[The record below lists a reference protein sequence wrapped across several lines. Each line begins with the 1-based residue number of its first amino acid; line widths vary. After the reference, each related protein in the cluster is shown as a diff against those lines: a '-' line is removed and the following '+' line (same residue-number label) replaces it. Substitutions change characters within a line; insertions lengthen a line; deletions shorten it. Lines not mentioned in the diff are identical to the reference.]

1 METKKKTPV
10 ATGGQE
16 TTTGWDAAVSGS
28 HDTTVASD
36 RHRDDTTSLPVYTV
50 LPKLTDAHLAE
61 LRRSGISD
69 EVIDSSGVYSARN
82 VEALPEPLQ
91 WIGSHAG
98 ALPALVFPMEEAG
111 VGETWQVKP
120 ASPITFS
127 DGSVAKYVA
136 PSHRSG
142 AIVPS
147 FIERRAITD
156 ATERVVV
163 VEGTKQALA
172 VTSVTDETTAV
183 FGISGITGWMGGDN
197 GPSIAFSQVMGYVV
211 YVVPDADAA
220 TNRAVYDGAR
230 KLGEHLEQWGAARVR
245 FVRVPG
251 GKKAGIDDVLGN
263 LPEDQRPQALRSFL
277 GAAKDK
283 PATKMPKDAP
293 SAAPAA
299 GATTGRPAISDDVD
313 PVFLWLSVSGAVHA
327 AYGGSLLFRQ
337 GDIAVELGTDGTTLY
352 AVSPDSFTVLAAH
365 AIDVTHMTKAST
377 RVRALAAAESRAMLV
392 PRYVA
397 PLPEIKGVVTSPVVA
412 PGGRIVCAEGFDQE
426 TGLLVALSEDIR
438 GLSVQENPGLNDV
451 QHALELLD
459 DVFCDFRFKTKYD
472 YIRALA
478 LLLTRLTRPMYGIAP
493 MFVVTANVRGAGK
506 NLLVDIISI
515 IASGES
521 ASMQLLPKD
530 DDEVHKLILST
541 LRGGQTALHLDECSD
556 GIRSSALTSLVT
568 TASYEGRILG
578 ESTVG
583 TYANSTTVVAL
594 GNNVPIFGDLSRR
607 TVCIEMSV
615 EDERPEL
622 RSGFRHHDLRRYVSE
637 NRAELLKAALTL
649 VTYWV
654 QQGSPR
660 PSTETDPFG
669 SFEAW
674 WDTVG
679 GILEAVGRPGAEIG
693 VIEHRIGNNPADLS
707 DSFFLEWLAET
718 FSGPFTA
725 SAVVAGLN
733 QVTGDVPLP
742 AGVFKM
748 DDVNAW
754 KIGQHLTR
762 LQDRWL
768 NGHVI
773 RSAGLAKRAKQ
784 YVIETRGDDG
794 LGPDDGGPD
803 DGGPDSGGGT
813 PPPAPTPSPAETV
826 DDPAAPEPTP
836 LPVDEPIAPTDG
848 TTVVFDIETGDADD
862 VHVTNDPGFVR
873 LATYSVNGAEPVA
886 TTDISGEL
894 IPLLETADTIVG
906 HNIVQFDLAAL
917 RRLYGLDD
925 EALIKAGKVHDTL
938 ILSRLAAGGD
948 KKLEYSL
955 DAVAERCG
963 VDGKLLKDGENA
975 LKALKKQYGGFD
987 KVPVDNAE
995 YVSYALQDV
1004 RSTSA
1009 VYAKMLPTALE
1020 AVSAEYLQREHEKM
1034 HALSIVESRGVRVDL
1049 AKVEEFLAGE
1059 AAIKSE
1065 IRGWLVDNVGIPDK
1079 GKAPWLSKEGKQAIS
1094 DYLDSFGVAA
1104 LLTDTGEVSIS
1115 SKAFK
1120 RLAEQHADLP
1130 EIVELAEKMEKLL
1143 KSSTPAST
1151 VKENLHGDRVF
1162 PSIRADQV
1170 TGRLSTTDPGMT
1182 VFGKRE
1188 ERLNRQREM
1197 VLPDNANEELISV
1210 DLSQIDARCLAAGSG
1225 DPAYAELFAPG
1236 RDAHT
1241 EMAIRVFGDAA
1252 RRPDA
1257 KKLAHAMNYGMG
1269 ARGLAADAGI
1279 SVVEARKQ
1287 LDRLRFEFPVL
1298 EEFKNYLRN
1307 HAKALGWVATGFGR
1321 RVAVGRTSAYTQGPA
1336 AYGQGT
1342 ARDVFLEGVLNLP
1355 AEVLEMVRIFVHD
1368 EIVLSVPRERAEDI
1382 KQTVMDAFNAV
1393 TLPGK
1398 DGVEVPVL
1406 SDSAGPAESWAGCKD

>member
-1 METKKKTPV
+1 MEAKKKTPV
-10 ATGGQE
+10 ATGGQNNDN
-16 TTTGWDAAVSGS
+16 GQAVSVS
-28 HDTTVASD
+28 ACDDTTVVSD
-36 RHRDDTTSLPVYTV
+36 GQQEDTKSSPVHTV
-50 LPKLTDAHLAE
+50 TPKLTDEHLAE

-120 ASPITFS
+120 ATPITFS
-127 DGSVAKYVA
+127 DGSMAKYVA

-147 FIERRAITD
+147 FIEHRAITD
-156 ATERVVV
+156 ATERVVI

-172 VTSVTDETTAV
+172 VRSVTDETTAV
-183 FGISGITGWMGGDN
+183 FGITGITGWMGGDN
-197 GPSIAFSQVMGYVV
+197 GPSIAFSQVMGHVV

-230 KLGEHLEQWGAARVR
+230 KLGEHLEQWGSARVR

-263 LPEDQRPQALRSFL
+263 LPEVQRPQALRSFFD
-277 GAAKDK
+277 AAKDK
-283 PATKMPKDAP
+283 PATKMPKNTP

-313 PVFLWLSVSGAVHA
+313 PVSLWLSVSGAVHA

-337 GDIAVELGTDGTTLY
+337 GDTAVELGTDGTTLY

-365 AIDVTHMTKAST
+365 AIDVTHMTKTST
-377 RVRALAAAESRAMLV
+377 RVRALTAAESRAMLV

-412 PGGRIVCAEGFDQE
+412 PGGRIVCAEGFDSE

-438 GLSVQENPGLNDV
+438 GLAVPENPSLNDV

-459 DVFCDFRFKTKYD
+459 DVFCDFRFKTKHD
-472 YIRALA
+472 YLRALA

-493 MFVVTANVRGAGK
+493 MFTVTANVRGAGK
-506 NLLVDIISI
+506 NLLVDVTSI
-515 IASGES
+515 IGSGES
-521 ASMQLLPKD
+521 ASMQKLPKD
-530 DDEVHKLILST
+530 DDEVHKLILSA
-541 LRGGQTALHLDECSD
+541 LRGGQTALHLDECSE
-556 GIRSSALTSLVT
+556 GISSSALTSLVT

-594 GNNVPIFGDLSRR
+594 GNNVPIFGDLARR
-607 TVCIEMSV
+607 EVRIEMSV

-622 RSGFRHHDLRRYVSE
+622 RSGFRHHDLRRYVRE

-669 SFEAW
+669 SFETW

-679 GILEAVGRPGAEIG
+679 GILEAVGLPGAEIG
-693 VIEHRIGNNPADLS
+693 VIEQRIGNNPADLS

-742 AGVFKM
+742 AGLFKM

-768 NGHVI
+768 NGCVI
-773 RSAGLAKRAKQ
+773 RPAGLAKRAKQ
-784 YVIETRGDDG
+784 YVVETRGDDG

-803 DGGPDSGGGT
+803 SGGPGSGGGT
-813 PPPAPTPSPAETV
+813 PPPAPTPSPVETV
-826 DDPAAPEPTP
+826 DGPSAPEPTP
-836 LPVDEPIAPTDG
+836 LPVDGPTAPTDG
-848 TTVVFDIETGDADD
+848 TTVVFDLETGDADD
-862 VHVTNDPGFVR
+862 VHVTDDPGFVR
-873 LATYSVNGAEPVA
+873 LAAYSINGAEPVT
-886 TTDISGEL
+886 TTDIAGEL
-894 IPLLETADTIVG
+894 IPLLERADTIVG

-917 RRLYGLDD
+917 RRLYSLDD
-925 EALIKAGKVHDTL
+925 KALIEAGKVHDTL
-938 ILSRLAAGGD
+938 ILSRLAAGGA
-948 KKLEYSL
+948 KLEYKL
-955 DAVAERCG
+955 DAVAKRCG
-963 VDGKLLKDGENA
+963 VDGKLLDDGKTA
-975 LKALKKQYGGFD
+975 LEALEEQFGGFD
-987 KVPVDNAE
+987 KIPVDNTE
-995 YVSYALQDV
+995 YVEYALQDV

-1009 VYAKMLPTALE
+1009 VYEKMLPAALE

-1034 HALSIVESRGVRVDL
+1034 HALSVVESRGVRVNL
-1049 AKVEEFLAGE
+1049 AKVEEFLAEE
-1059 AAIKSE
+1059 AAVKSE

-1079 GKAPWLSKEGKQAIS
+1079 GKAPWATKEGKQAFTE
-1094 DYLDSFGVAA
+1094 YLEQFGAA
-1104 LLTDTGEVSIS
+1104 LPLTAKGVVSTS
-1115 SKAFK
+1115 SEAFNG
-1120 RLAEQHADLP
+1120 LAEQHTDVP
-1130 EIVELAEKMEKLL
+1130 EIVTLAGKMEKLL

-1151 VKENLHGDRVF
+1151 VKENLHGDRVY
-1162 PSIRADQV
+1162 PSIQADQV
-1170 TGRLSTTDPGMT
+1170 TGRLSTTKPALA

-1188 ERLNRQREM
+1188 ERLIRQREM
-1197 VLPDNANEELISV
+1197 ILPDSSDQELISV

-1225 DPAYAELFAPG
+1225 DPTYAELFALG

-1257 KKLAHAMNYGMG
+1257 KQLAHATNYGMG
-1269 ARGLAADAGI
+1269 ARGFAAYAGI
-1279 SVVEARKQ
+1279 SEVEAKGQ
-1287 LDRLRFEFPVL
+1287 LDRLHFEFPVL
-1298 EEFKNYLRN
+1298 EHFKKHLRK
-1307 HAKALGWVATGFGR
+1307 HAEALGWVATGFGR
-1321 RVAVGRTSAYTQGPA
+1321 RVAVSRASAYTQAPA

-1355 AEVLEMVRIFVHD
+1355 QEVLEMIRIFVHD
-1368 EIVLSVPRERAEDI
+1368 EIVLSVPRDRAEEI

-1393 TLPGK
+1393 ALPGK

-1406 SDSAGPAESWAGCKD
+1406 SDFAGPAESWAGCKD

>member
-1 METKKKTPV
+1 M
-10 ATGGQE
+10 
-16 TTTGWDAAVSGS
+16 
-28 HDTTVASD
+28 
-36 RHRDDTTSLPVYTV
+36 YTV

-61 LRRSGISD
+61 LRRSGVSD

-98 ALPALVFPMEEAG
+98 AFPALVFPMKEAG

-365 AIDVTHMTKAST
+365 AIDVTHMTKTST

-438 GLSVQENPGLNDV
+438 GLSVPENPGLNDV

-556 GIRSSALTSLVT
+556 GIRSSCPYL
-568 TASYEGRILG
+568 
-578 ESTVG
+578 
-583 TYANSTTVVAL
+583 
-594 GNNVPIFGDLSRR
+594 
-607 TVCIEMSV
+607 
-615 EDERPEL
+615 
-622 RSGFRHHDLRRYVSE
+622 
-637 NRAELLKAALTL
+637 
-649 VTYWV
+649 
-654 QQGSPR
+654 
-660 PSTETDPFG
+660 
-669 SFEAW
+669 
-674 WDTVG
+674 
-679 GILEAVGRPGAEIG
+679 
-693 VIEHRIGNNPADLS
+693 
-707 DSFFLEWLAET
+707 
-718 FSGPFTA
+718 
-725 SAVVAGLN
+725 
-733 QVTGDVPLP
+733 
-742 AGVFKM
+742 
-748 DDVNAW
+748 
-754 KIGQHLTR
+754 
-762 LQDRWL
+762 
-768 NGHVI
+768 
-773 RSAGLAKRAKQ
+773 
-784 YVIETRGDDG
+784 
-794 LGPDDGGPD
+794 
-803 DGGPDSGGGT
+803 
-813 PPPAPTPSPAETV
+813 
-826 DDPAAPEPTP
+826 
-836 LPVDEPIAPTDG
+836 
-848 TTVVFDIETGDADD
+848 
-862 VHVTNDPGFVR
+862 
-873 LATYSVNGAEPVA
+873 
-886 TTDISGEL
+886 
-894 IPLLETADTIVG
+894 VG
-906 HNIVQFDLAAL
+906 HN
-917 RRLYGLDD
+917 
-925 EALIKAGKVHDTL
+925 
-938 ILSRLAAGGD
+938 S
-948 KKLEYSL
+948 
-955 DAVAERCG
+955 
-963 VDGKLLKDGENA
+963 
-975 LKALKKQYGGFD
+975 
-987 KVPVDNAE
+987 
-995 YVSYALQDV
+995 
-1004 RSTSA
+1004 
-1009 VYAKMLPTALE
+1009 
-1020 AVSAEYLQREHEKM
+1020 
-1034 HALSIVESRGVRVDL
+1034 
-1049 AKVEEFLAGE
+1049 FL
-1059 AAIKSE
+1059 
-1065 IRGWLVDNVGIPDK
+1065 
-1079 GKAPWLSKEGKQAIS
+1079 
-1094 DYLDSFGVAA
+1094 
-1104 LLTDTGEVSIS
+1104 
-1115 SKAFK
+1115 
-1120 RLAEQHADLP
+1120 
-1130 EIVELAEKMEKLL
+1130 
-1143 KSSTPAST
+1143 
-1151 VKENLHGDRVF
+1151 
-1162 PSIRADQV
+1162 
-1170 TGRLSTTDPGMT
+1170 
-1182 VFGKRE
+1182 
-1188 ERLNRQREM
+1188 
-1197 VLPDNANEELISV
+1197 
-1210 DLSQIDARCLAAGSG
+1210 
-1225 DPAYAELFAPG
+1225 
-1236 RDAHT
+1236 
-1241 EMAIRVFGDAA
+1241 
-1252 RRPDA
+1252 
-1257 KKLAHAMNYGMG
+1257 
-1269 ARGLAADAGI
+1269 
-1279 SVVEARKQ
+1279 
-1287 LDRLRFEFPVL
+1287 
-1298 EEFKNYLRN
+1298 
-1307 HAKALGWVATGFGR
+1307 
-1321 RVAVGRTSAYTQGPA
+1321 
-1336 AYGQGT
+1336 
-1342 ARDVFLEGVLNLP
+1342 
-1355 AEVLEMVRIFVHD
+1355 
-1368 EIVLSVPRERAEDI
+1368 
-1382 KQTVMDAFNAV
+1382 
-1393 TLPGK
+1393 
-1398 DGVEVPVL
+1398 
-1406 SDSAGPAESWAGCKD
+1406 